1 MSSRQKIIYDNNNQT
16 DIQINQTIRNV
27 NIKDFVPDVSNIS
40 SILFRIDLFLEKHE
54 MDLTEIVGT
63 NILEQLFDSNSNFI
77 KLFRHFRVSFFN

>member
-16 DIQINQTIRNV
+16 IINV
-27 NIKDFVPDVSNIS
+27 NIKDFVPDVSNVS

-54 MDLTEIVGT
+54 MDLTQIVGT